1 MLNYQRV
8 YLVDL
13 RHVYMA
19 CPLKHKDLNWF
30 AQQWWWSHAATYPGK
45 FNAQF
50 ICNMVFSWGFQILS
64 VYRCID
70 YNMTA
75 CMWRDLVLSW
85 TVQWFF
91 MWTCF
96 FSIQSWS
103 LSEDGGQVQEG
114 QDHAKWQASPMRRRS
129 AIVLHVQLTVMI
141 SHNQEWPGVP

>member
-1 MLNYQRV
+1 MGKSTISMAIFNSYVELPEGISGWFTSCI
-8 YLVDL
+8 
-13 RHVYMA
+13 HGIMA

-70 YNMTA
+70 YSMTA

-129 AIVLHVQLTVMI
+129 A
-141 SHNQEWPGVP
+141 